1 MLFIAIKIAVII
13 AADVYFV
20 IVKSALC
27 RGKFMPQ
34 LAIGLLLYYKSH
46 ALFVQVCITEKYDRR
61 VKLFSMSPFYTIFT
75 TPPSQPSPLG
85 QTTYDLYICTTK
97 K

>member
-1 MLFIAIKIAVII
+1 MLTKENIEKYFIAEKAKGMLFMAIKIAVKI
-13 AADVYFV
+13 AAVVCFV

-46 ALFVQVCITEKYDRR
+46 ALFVQVCITEK
-61 VKLFSMSPFYTIFT
+61 
-75 TPPSQPSPLG
+75 
-85 QTTYDLYICTTK
+85 ICPQG
-97 K
+97 

>member
-20 IVKSALC
+20 IVKLALC
-27 RGKFMPQ
+27 RGKFMSQ

-46 ALFVQVCITEKYDRR
+46 ALFVQVHITEK
-61 VKLFSMSPFYTIFT
+61 I
-75 TPPSQPSPLG
+75 
-85 QTTYDLYICTTK
+85 
-97 K
+97 